1 MKLFWDGSGQVGNS
15 DNRANSVQLPVQ
27 LQAGTELG
35 KITDKNALKEVVKNE
50 EDMDEGKEAEDSNL
64 AIKKCR
70 IDISTKVIA
79 STNVDVSISTH

>member
-1 MKLFWDGSGQVGNS
+1 LK
-15 DNRANSVQLPVQ
+15 NRSIATPNPR
-27 LQAGTELG
+27 
-35 KITDKNALKEVVKNE
+35 E

-79 STNVDVSISTH
+79 STNVDVNISTH